1 MVGGWM
7 DDNLKSAVKRLE
19 QPSDEWLVKPE
30 EDTILGIAMVAF
42 DEAQRF
48 KKLLTPE
55 MFTQPIAAAAWRLFL
70 KAANYDDFVAA
81 AGEYQSEQ
89 LLVYLSTTCMDE
101 PRVYHRDQWR
111 GIVNNI
117 IRRWQNKK
125 IVRDILDTIRC
136 VERSDLLPSLKKII
150 DEAET
155 QSVGHIPADYPMKVA
170 ESAIAILHDKDQK
183 SRILTGLETLDNK
196 IAGLRIGNVSV
207 LGAEPSTGKTAFAL
221 NVALEAWKQGKKV
234 LIFSLE
240 MSKEQMLDRMISNY
254 IELDYRDISNKTLT
268 EKHLGWYDSTARKLA
283 EGNRLYIIDTCYLV
297 EDMQSYIAEVKPD
310 LVIVDFLQF
319 CRTLAKIDTT
329 ADRLEHIMGDF
340 KRTAK
345 LDYCKCHIMLLSQP
359 SRQATREGAS
369 MFALKGSSGIEQ
381 GGDLILLLDRPH
393 VRDNE
398 VPPEQAFIKIA
409 KNKFGETG
417 KVELYFDGAHQR
429 FREKAEIDRYT
440 HPDDMEEQPW

>member
-1 MVGGWM
+1 M
-7 DDNLKSAVKRLE
+7 DENLKNAIDRLE
-19 QPSDEWLVKPE
+19 QPTDDWFIKPE
-30 EDTILGIAMVAF
+30 ENAILGIVMVAF
-42 DEAQRF
+42 DEALRF
-48 KKLLTPE
+48 KKMLTPE
-55 MFTQPIAAAAWRLFL
+55 MFTQTNAKIAWRLFT
-70 KAANYDDFVAA
+70 KTANYDDFIAA
-81 AGEYQSEQ
+81 AGEYKNEQ
-89 LLVYLSTTCMDE
+89 LLTYLSIECMDE

-111 GIVNNI
+111 GIINNI

-136 VERSDLLPSLKKII
+136 VERSDLLPSLRKIV

-155 QSVGHIPADYPMKVA
+155 HAVGHIAADYPQKVA
-170 ESAIAILHDKDQK
+170 ESAIAILHDKDQRT
-183 SRILTGLETLDNK
+183 RIMTGLPSLDNK
-196 IAGLRIGNVSV
+196 TAGLRIGNVSV

-240 MSKEQMLDRMISNY
+240 MSKEQMLDRMISSY
-254 IELDYRDISNKTLT
+254 IELDYRDISNKTLP
-268 EKHLGWYDSTARKLA
+268 EKQIEWYDSTARKLA
-283 EGNRLYIIDTCYLV
+283 EENRLYIIDTCYLV

-319 CRTLAKIDTT
+319 CRTLARIDNT

-359 SRQATREGAS
+359 SRQATKEGAS

-398 VPPEQAFIKIA
+398 IPPEQAFIKIA

-417 KVELYFDGAHQR
+417 KIELFFDGAHQT
-429 FREKAEIDRYT
+429 FREKEDTDRYT
-440 HPDDMEEQPW
+440 HPMADMEDDQPW